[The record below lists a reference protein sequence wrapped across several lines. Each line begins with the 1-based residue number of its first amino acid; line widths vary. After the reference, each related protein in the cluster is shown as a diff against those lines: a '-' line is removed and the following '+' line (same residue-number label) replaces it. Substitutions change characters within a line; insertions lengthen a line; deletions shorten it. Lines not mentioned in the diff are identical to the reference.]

1 MRIAVLGAGAMG
13 STAAVLLAR
22 HDDVELLILDV
33 DRTRAEKVV
42 GHIGRGEAHEIDITG
57 GRLADDL
64 RNSGAETVAAC
75 IPYRLN
81 VPVMH
86 AALEAGC
93 HYADL
98 GGLFHT
104 TLEQLELDAPFRRAG
119 LSAVLGIG
127 SAPGLTNLLA
137 KRGADRLDEAHS
149 IDLLDGAVEPGAGF
163 ALPYS
168 AETVLDEFTMP
179 AMVFEDG
186 IMKEVPAASGAIR
199 YAFPD
204 PIGEQEAFYTLHS
217 EAATL
222 SKTIPG
228 VRDVRWRLALPI
240 KIAEGFRL
248 LVHLGL
254 ASEEPE
260 ALATGTVLP
269 RELLIKL
276 LHRLP
281 QSEEPPHDVEC
292 LDVRVAGI
300 KNGAP
305 ETVLERA
312 MLYPTPD
319 GLSAGSF
326 GTAVPIATMAR
337 WQAGGRVDPGVHPP
351 ELAVPA
357 EEFLA
362 ALENEGV
369 VLP

>member
-1 MRIAVLGAGAMG
+1 MG

-22 HDDVELLILDV
+22 HDDVELLVLDV
-33 DRTRAEKVV
+33 DRTRAEKVI

-64 RNSGAETVAAC
+64 RNSGAATVAAC

-81 VPVMH
+81 VSVME

-104 TLEQLELDAPFRRAG
+104 TLRQLELDARFRDAG

-149 IDLLDGAVEPGAGF
+149 IDLLDGAVEPGGGF

-168 AETVLDEFTMP
+168 AETVLDEFTMT

-217 EAATL
+217 EPATL

-248 LVHLGL
+248 LVQVGL

-260 ALATGTVLP
+260 TVGGATVVP
-269 RELLIKL
+269 RDLLIKL
-276 LHRLP
+276 LNRLP
-281 QSEEPPHDVEC
+281 ASAEAPHDVEC
-292 LDVRVAGI
+292 LDVRVEGI
-300 KNGAP
+300 KDGAP
-305 ETVLERA
+305 ATVFERA
-312 MLYPTPD
+312 MFHPTHD

-326 GTAVPIATMAR
+326 GTAIPIATMAR
-337 WQAGGRVDPGVHPP
+337 WQAAGRVGPGVHPP
-351 ELAVPA
+351 ELAVPV
-357 EEFLA
+357 EEFLV
-362 ALENEGV
+362 ALEAEGV